1 MADNEIAILMAAG
14 LGTRMRP
21 LTDKIAKPLVNV
33 HGKPL
38 IETIIDALL
47 QRGVTAIYVVVG
59 YRKEQFN
66 YLVEKYHNLELIENK
81 EYLKKN
87 NISSLYAVGDI
98 LGSRD
103 CFICEADLYVTEPAI
118 LLREFARSCYFG
130 KMIPGYSDDW
140 VFEMQNG
147 KITKVGKGGTDTYN
161 MAGISYWK
169 KEDAVLIRNAI
180 REAYKTAGHEQLF
193 WDEIVDQELD
203 NLDVT
208 VEEIPADSVV
218 EIDTFDELCKIDE
231 TYRNAEYGR
240 REMIVTDFIKQI
252 KKMGIKTLTG
262 VPDSALKPFCD
273 YINGVGKEEFT
284 HYVPANEG
292 AAVGIALG
300 EYLSTGVPA
309 CVYMQNSGLGNIV
322 NPITSLAIEEVYGI
336 PMLLLVGYRG
346 EPGKKDEPQH
356 KYMGKITESLLDV
369 LGIEHMVLGKEL
381 TEQEISEGFGR
392 AAQKLKEGQQFAF
405 VLKKDFL
412 EIEEKGVYVND
423 NSLIRED
430 AIAQIIES
438 LDESDVVVSTTG
450 KISREVYEQS
460 DRINGSHAQD
470 FLTVGGMGH
479 ASMIAFGIAENAKE
493 KRVYCLDGD
502 GAELMHMGSLAFIA
516 KQKPQNFVHICLNNE
531 AHESVGGMP
540 TGCVGLSYAEVA
552 RTVGYEA
559 VYYIDTMEE
568 LKQVLHDIK
577 PERKLTFIEIKVS
590 MQSRADLGRPK
601 ETAAENKENFM
612 KYHGVKE

>member
-1 MADNEIAILMAAG
+1 ML
-14 LGTRMRP
+14 
-21 LTDKIAKPLVNV
+21 
-33 HGKPL
+33 
-38 IETIIDALL
+38 
-47 QRGVTAIYVVVG
+47 
-59 YRKEQFN
+59 
-66 YLVEKYHNLELIENK
+66 
-81 EYLKKN
+81 
-87 NISSLYAVGDI
+87 
-98 LGSRD
+98 
-103 CFICEADLYVTEPAI
+103 
-118 LLREFARSCYFG
+118 
-130 KMIPGYSDDW
+130 
-140 VFEMQNG
+140 
-147 KITKVGKGGTDTYN
+147 
-161 MAGISYWK
+161 
-169 KEDAVLIRNAI
+169 
-180 REAYKTAGHEQLF
+180 
-193 WDEIVDQELD
+193 
-203 NLDVT
+203 
-208 VEEIPADSVV
+208 
-218 EIDTFDELCKIDE
+218 
-231 TYRNAEYGR
+231 
-240 REMIVTDFIKQI
+240 VTDFIKQI
-252 KKMGIKTLTG
+252 KKTGIKTLTG

-273 YINGVGKEEFT
+273 YINGVGKSEFT

-292 AAVGIALG
+292 AAVGIAIG
-300 EYLSTGVPA
+300 EYLATGIPA

-322 NPITSLAIEEVYGI
+322 NPITSLANEEVYGI

-381 TEQEISEGFGR
+381 TEQEVTDGFTK
-392 AAQKLKEGQQFAF
+392 AVQMLKDGKQFAF

-412 EIEEKGVYVND
+412 EMEEKGVYVNE

-460 DRINGSHAQD
+460 DKIKGTHAQD

-479 ASMIAFGIAENAKE
+479 ASMIAFGIVQETKE

-516 KQKPQNFVHICLNNE
+516 KQKPQNLVHICLNNE

-552 RTVGYEA
+552 RTVGYES
-559 VYYIDTMEE
+559 VYCIDTMED
-568 LKQVLHDIK
+568 LKQALRDVK
-577 PERKLTFIEIKVS
+577 TERKLTFIEVKVS

-612 KYHGVKE
+612 RYHGVKG

>member
-1 MADNEIAILMAAG
+1 
-14 LGTRMRP
+14 
-21 LTDKIAKPLVNV
+21 
-33 HGKPL
+33 
-38 IETIIDALL
+38 
-47 QRGVTAIYVVVG
+47 
-59 YRKEQFN
+59 
-66 YLVEKYHNLELIENK
+66 
-81 EYLKKN
+81 
-87 NISSLYAVGDI
+87 
-98 LGSRD
+98 
-103 CFICEADLYVTEPAI
+103 
-118 LLREFARSCYFG
+118 
-130 KMIPGYSDDW
+130 
-140 VFEMQNG
+140 
-147 KITKVGKGGTDTYN
+147 
-161 MAGISYWK
+161 
-169 KEDAVLIRNAI
+169 
-180 REAYKTAGHEQLF
+180 
-193 WDEIVDQELD
+193 
-203 NLDVT
+203 
-208 VEEIPADSVV
+208 
-218 EIDTFDELCKIDE
+218 
-231 TYRNAEYGR
+231 
-240 REMIVTDFIKQI
+240 MIVTDFIKQI
-252 KKMGIKTLTG
+252 KKVGIKTLTG
-262 VPDSALKPFCD
+262 VPDSALRPFCD

-292 AAVGIALG
+292 AAVGIAIG

-322 NPITSLAIEEVYGI
+322 NPITSLANEEVYGI

-392 AAQKLKEGQQFAF
+392 
-405 VLKKDFL
+405 
-412 EIEEKGVYVND
+412 
-423 NSLIRED
+423 LIRED
-430 AIAQIIES
+430 VIAQIIES

-493 KRVYCLDGD
+493 KRVYCMDGD